1 VRALSNQVE
10 FWRSLLATCHVVF
23 ISILAVAGTTIAGN
37 FALGAA
43 YERVFAKEAN
53 MELYSSL
60 PRWLGVPLVCS
71 VLGVT
76 GCSAARPPV
85 AQVAQA
91 ELAVS
96 QAAQSK
102 APVYA
107 PADLR
112 IAREKLAS
120 AQHEMVIDDYD
131 DARRL
136 AEQAVIDAQLAQA
149 KANASEAQY
158 NAEEVRKTIATLRSE
173 ATRAPLP

>member
-1 VRALSNQVE
+1 MKLYP
-10 FWRSLLATCHVVF
+10 SLQ
-23 ISILAVAGTTIAGN
+23 
-37 FALGAA
+37 
-43 YERVFAKEAN
+43 
-53 MELYSSL
+53 
-60 PRWLGVPLVCS
+60 RWLGVSIVCS
-71 VLGVT
+71 VLAVA

-102 APVYA
+102 ASVYA
-107 PADLR
+107 PTDLR
-112 IAREKLAS
+112 IASEKLAS
-120 AQHEMVIDDYD
+120 AHHDMVINDYN

-149 KANASEAQY
+149 KANAAEAQY

-173 ATRAPLP
+173 ALRTTLP

>member
-1 VRALSNQVE
+1 
-10 FWRSLLATCHVVF
+10 
-23 ISILAVAGTTIAGN
+23 
-37 FALGAA
+37 
-43 YERVFAKEAN
+43 
-53 MELYSSL
+53 MPYSSFQ
-60 PRWLGVPLVCS
+60 RWLGVPVICS
-71 VLGVT
+71 VVAIA

-112 IAREKLAS
+112 IAREKMVS
-120 AQHEMVIDDYD
+120 AQRAMAVDDHVE
-131 DARRL
+131 ARRL

-149 KANASEAQY
+149 KANASEAQP
-158 NAEEVRKTIATLRSE
+158 NAEEVRKTITTLRSE
-173 ATRAPLP
+173 AYRTTLP